1 MMMLMR
7 RSLAQPLLSA
17 FAAAAL
23 VAAAWMPTQALAQ
36 KKVTTWR
43 VQSHWPAAS
52 SSYKDS
58 LALFKQRLEE
68 RTDGRL
74 VLEPHAAGALFP
86 AGEIYDAVRRG
97 ILPMGTISP
106 SYITE
111 RHSLAG
117 IAAGLPFAFRELWEA
132 IYFYR
137 NLGFEQMLRDEI
149 AKDGV
154 FYFTE
159 KLYSTEMVLRRPVS
173 DLADFRK
180 LRIRSAGTLQKFLS
194 EAGAA
199 TQAVPGPEI
208 YPALSQGVIDGAHWG
223 AAQGAASMSLY
234 EVAKY
239 HVKPALTIT
248 GVDAFIFNQKA
259 VDALPEDV
267 RKIFMDTLQDQ
278 FWHRTIEYEY
288 KEQITLA
295 RAVQKQNVQV
305 YRLPED
311 VQQSMTKA
319 ASKVWEAEAKR
330 GPQAAKAMEM
340 MRSFLGD
347 LGYL

>member
-1 MMMLMR
+1 
-7 RSLAQPLLSA
+7 
-17 FAAAAL
+17 
-23 VAAAWMPTQALAQ
+23 
-36 KKVTTWR
+36 
-43 VQSHWPAAS
+43 
-52 SSYKDS
+52 
-58 LALFKQRLEE
+58 
-68 RTDGRL
+68 
-74 VLEPHAAGALFP
+74 
-86 AGEIYDAVRRG
+86 
-97 ILPMGTISP
+97 
-106 SYITE
+106 
-111 RHSLAG
+111 
-117 IAAGLPFAFRELWEA
+117 
-132 IYFYR
+132 
-137 NLGFEQMLRDEI
+137 
-149 AKDGV
+149 
-154 FYFTE
+154 
-159 KLYSTEMVLRRPVS
+159 
-173 DLADFRK
+173 
-180 LRIRSAGTLQKFLS
+180 
-194 EAGAA
+194 
-199 TQAVPGPEI
+199 
-208 YPALSQGVIDGAHWG
+208 
-223 AAQGAASMSLY
+223 
-234 EVAKY
+234 
-239 HVKPALTIT
+239 VKPALTIT